1 MDLSKAFDS
10 MPIPLLIS
18 KLNAYG
24 MHVDATTLL
33 TSYLTERT
41 QRVKILDTF
50 SGWLETKKGVPQG
63 SVLGPSLFNIFINDI
78 YGFINKASL
87 FNYADDNT
95 LAFASSNLDEIKTVL
110 TNETQTAIEWF
121 KLNMMEANPDKF
133 QVMLLSKKETN
144 SSFHLDV
151 NGSTLIGESNVKLLG
166 ITIDRQMKFVN
177 HTNILCSKAARQLN
191 AVCRLKTFLDT
202 ESRLSVVRSFV
213 TSNFSYCPV
222 IWHFSGAA
230 ANGKMERIL
239 RRALRIISLDS
250 VSTHESLLTKYDL
263 CPLKTYRERCFALEV
278 FKIKN
283 SLAPKYLE
291 DLIKIRNVSHNT
303 R

>member
-1 MDLSKAFDS
+1 MSAFRR
-10 MPIPLLIS
+10 
-18 KLNAYG
+18 G
-24 MHVDATTLL
+24 H
-33 TSYLTERT
+33 
-41 QRVKILDTF
+41 
-50 SGWLETKKGVPQG
+50 
-63 SVLGPSLFNIFINDI
+63 
-78 YGFINKASL
+78 
-87 FNYADDNT
+87 
-95 LAFASSNLDEIKTVL
+95 
-110 TNETQTAIEWF
+110 
-121 KLNMMEANPDKF
+121 
-133 QVMLLSKKETN
+133 
-144 SSFHLDV
+144 
-151 NGSTLIGESNVKLLG
+151 
-166 ITIDRQMKFVN
+166 
-177 HTNILCSKAARQLN
+177 AARQLN

-202 ESRLSVVRSFV
+202 ESRLSLVRSFV

-250 VSTHESLLTKYDL
+250 VSTYESLLTKYDL

-303 R
+303 RQKYSLSLPMVKTTNYGLHSFKYYGTKIWN